1 VLFVLGIVLV
11 LLAFGYW
18 YKLTYSMEVAENSG
32 INSPQLATKILIAT
46 QGSDFKD
53 AIVTNLINFYKK
65 DSVHL
70 KTIDVTQLRQ
80 VKPNEYNAII
90 LLHTWEYGKPPRIV
104 SQFINENS
112 ALKNKMIV
120 YATSGAGNNKIE
132 GIDAMAGESI
142 LENASD
148 VSDEVI
154 EKIESILK

>member
-1 VLFVLGIVLV
+1 MRSKFISRVLFVLGIVLV

-70 KTIDVTQLRQ
+70 KTIDVTQL
-80 VKPNEYNAII
+80 
-90 LLHTWEYGKPPRIV
+90 
-104 SQFINENS
+104 
-112 ALKNKMIV
+112 
-120 YATSGAGNNKIE
+120 
-132 GIDAMAGESI
+132 
-142 LENASD
+142 
-148 VSDEVI
+148 
-154 EKIESILK
+154 